1 MRMLESRQL
10 CRIVIFALCLVGAL
24 LGNSRVSARDSSKK
38 VRAFATAGKINEA
51 DKQTVTIT
59 LMIDSGWHIYANPPQ
74 NKKYDG
80 SKTEVKLRN
89 TSSVKYDV
97 RYPVGTFYT
106 GKFDLRCMVYQESVD
121 IVAVVQRAP
130 GDGSPLEIDVT
141 FCACNDDICYPPV
154 TLRGRPGDVFRPI
167 PSK

>member
-1 MRMLESRQL
+1 MFASRQH

-24 LGNSRVSARDSSKK
+24 LGNSRVSASDASKK
-38 VRAFATAGKINEA
+38 VRAFATAGKI
-51 DKQTVTIT
+51 DKAGMQTVTIT

-97 RYPVGTFYT
+97 RYPVGTFST
-106 GKFDLRCMVYQESVD
+106 GKYNLRCMVYQESVD

-130 GDGSPLEIDVT
+130 GDASPVDIDVT
-141 FCACNDDICYPPV
+141 FCACNDDTCYAPV
-154 TLRGRPGDVFRPI
+154 TLRGRPGDEFLPVP
-167 PSK
+167 PK